1 MMKRVRTAN
10 SDPKQPAPTYAMDR
24 KSKSFYDRLLERVDR
39 LDPAS
44 LQTYLLRLINE
55 KGFFEGIFN
64 TIREGIIV
72 IDNDLKIRF
81 VNSACETLLGIGPS
95 DVDQYIGRFIK
106 HIDWEQMLSTNPE
119 AWGNFSR
126 REMEVFYPEHRY
138 LTFYI
143 MPVAERPNMAKVGL
157 PLATLIFHDV
167 TDVCVANE
175 KQVETQKVKAIT
187 QLAAGVA
194 HELGNPLNS
203 LGIHLQLLQRALNKN
218 PSPTPELA
226 NAGEH
231 LDIAIRE
238 VGRLDSIVKNFLNA
252 VRPVPP
258 QLRPLDL
265 HQLLAT
271 AIGFMRQEIED
282 KKIRVDISFPESI
295 PSLLGDR
302 DQLTQAFY
310 NIIKNAIQAMPDG
323 GQLHIACSVNDLYV
337 NLKFVDSGRGISEQ
351 ELSRILEPYYSN
363 KSNGTGLGLI
373 IVDRI
378 VRAHGG
384 ELAIE
389 SQPGRG
395 AAFTISLPRQARVT
409 RQLQQSRPSP
419 EDKQ

>member
-1 MMKRVRTAN
+1 MSN
-10 SDPKQPAPTYAMDR
+10 PQPAFAMDH
-24 KSKSFYDRLLERVDR
+24 KSKNFYDRLVERMDR
-39 LDPAS
+39 LDPSS

-72 IDNDLKIRF
+72 IDNKLKIRF

-106 HIDWEQMLSTNPE
+106 HLDWDEMLSADPN

-126 REMEVFYPEHRY
+126 REMEVFYPEHRF

-143 MPVAERPNMAKVGL
+143 MPVAERPDMAKSGL

-167 TDVCVANE
+167 TDVCLANE
-175 KQVETQKVKAIT
+175 KHVETQKVKAIT

-203 LGIHLQLLQRALNKN
+203 LGIHLQLLQRALSKN
-218 PSPTPELA
+218 SSTAPELA
-226 NAGEH
+226 SAAEH
-231 LDIAIRE
+231 LAIASQE
-238 VGRLDSIVKNFLNA
+238 VRRLDGIVKNFLNA

-282 KKIRVDISFPESI
+282 KNIQVDISFPDSI

-302 DQLTQAFY
+302 DQLTQAFF
-310 NIIKNAIQAMPDG
+310 NIVKNAIQAMPDG

-337 NLKFVDSGRGISEQ
+337 NRKCVDSGRGISEQ
-351 ELSRILEPYYSN
+351 ELSRILEPYYSTKN
-363 KSNGTGLGLI
+363 SGTGLGLI

-389 SQPGRG
+389 SQSGRG

-409 RQLQQSRPSP
+409 RQLQQSPPPQP
-419 EDKQ
+419 EDNPQP

>member
-1 MMKRVRTAN
+1 
-10 SDPKQPAPTYAMDR
+10 MDN
-24 KSKSFYDRLLERVDR
+24 KSKSFYDRLLERMDR
-39 LDPAS
+39 LDPSS

-72 IDNDLKIRF
+72 IDNKLKIRF
-81 VNSACETLLGIGPS
+81 VNSACETLLGIGLD

-106 HIDWEQMLSTNPE
+106 HLDWEALLSASPE
-119 AWGNFSR
+119 AWGSTSR

-143 MPVAERPNMAKVGL
+143 MPVAERPDMAKSGL

-167 TDVCVANE
+167 TEACLANE

-203 LGIHLQLLQRALNKN
+203 LGIQLQLLQRALDKI
-218 PSPTPELA
+218 PAATADTDRAAQHLA
-226 NAGEH
+226 
-231 LDIAIRE
+231 IASQE
-238 VGRLDSIVKNFLNA
+238 VRRLDSIVKNFLNA

-265 HQLLAT
+265 RQLLAT
-271 AIGFMRQEIED
+271 SVGFMRQEIED
-282 KKIRVDISFPESI
+282 KNIQVDISFPDSI

-302 DQLTQAFY
+302 DQLTQAFF
-310 NIIKNAIQAMPDG
+310 NIVKNAIQAMPDG

-337 NLKFVDSGRGISEQ
+337 NLKFADSGRGIREL
-351 ELSRILEPYYSN
+351 ELSRILEPYFST
-363 KSNGTGLGLI
+363 KSSGTGLGLI

-409 RQLQQSRPSP
+409 RQLKPSQAQT
-419 EDKQ
+419 KQDELQA